1 MTTPATNVEQARFW
15 NEEGADAW
23 VDEQEHM
30 DVQLA
35 PFASAVYAA
44 AGTRGGDRVLDV
56 GCGCGVTTLELA
68 RTVGPS
74 GSVVGVD
81 ISGPMIVRGRERAAA
96 VGLENARFVVADAQ
110 TAPLPKPLFDRVVSR
125 FGVMFFEDP
134 TAAFA
139 NIRQSV
145 RSLGRLTF
153 VCWRTPAENVWASGM
168 GRLLRDL
175 LPPMPPP
182 DPLAPGPFAFAG
194 EDRVRTILTD
204 SGWTDVEVEAQDH
217 DMVLFGSTDLEATV
231 DRSLRLGPAAR
242 ALKGVDAEMLA
253 RVRLGVRE
261 FLEPQL
267 TPNGVVMNGAV
278 WIVTARNG

>member
-23 VDEQEHM
+23 IDEQEHM

-35 PFASAVYAA
+35 PFALAVYAA
-44 AGTRGGDRVLDV
+44 AGARGGDRVLDI

-81 ISGPMIVRGRERAAA
+81 ISGPMIVRGRERAEAA
-96 VGLENARFVVADAQ
+96 GFANARFVVADAQ
-110 TAPLPKPLFDRVVSR
+110 IAPLPKPLFDCAASR
-125 FGVMFFEDP
+125 FGVMFFEDS
-134 TAAFA
+134 TTAFA
-139 NIRQSV
+139 NIRGSV
-145 RSLGRLTF
+145 RAHGRLTF

-168 GRLLRDL
+168 GRVLRDL
-175 LPPMPPP
+175 LPPMPPV
-182 DPLAPGPFAFAG
+182 DPLAPGPFAFASD
-194 EDRVRTILTD
+194 DRVRSILTE
-204 SGWTDVEVEAQDH
+204 SGWTHVNIEAQDH
-217 DMVLFGSTDLEATV
+217 EMVLFGSSDLEATV
-231 DRSLRLGPAAR
+231 ERSLRLGPAAR
-242 ALKGVDAEMLA
+242 ALKGVDAETLA
-253 RVRLGVRE
+253 RVRVGVRE

>member
-1 MTTPATNVEQARFW
+1 
-15 NEEGADAW
+15 
-23 VDEQEHM
+23 
-30 DVQLA
+30 
-35 PFASAVYAA
+35 
-44 AGTRGGDRVLDV
+44 
-56 GCGCGVTTLELA
+56 
-68 RTVGPS
+68 
-74 GSVVGVD
+74 
-81 ISGPMIVRGRERAAA
+81 
-96 VGLENARFVVADAQ
+96 
-110 TAPLPKPLFDRVVSR
+110 
-125 FGVMFFEDP
+125 
-134 TAAFA
+134 
-139 NIRQSV
+139 
-145 RSLGRLTF
+145 
-153 VCWRTPAENVWASGM
+153 M